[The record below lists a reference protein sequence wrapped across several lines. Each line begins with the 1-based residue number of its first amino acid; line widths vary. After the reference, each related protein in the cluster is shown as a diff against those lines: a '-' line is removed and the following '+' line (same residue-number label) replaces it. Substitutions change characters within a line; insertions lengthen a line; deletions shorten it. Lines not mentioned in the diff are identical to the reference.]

1 MPDDI
6 SPTATKKTL
15 SKRGPIAALAL
26 TAAFLASAAVPGVMG
41 APARG
46 LLCEVAAA
54 PTIVSPAHQDE
65 IMYLSAPRIVDP
77 RTNTWSV
84 KGMKT
89 LDGDWNKDA
98 IVFTV
103 RPTPTQHPDQIVA
116 PIDPRTVKAYS
127 VTYNDAACAQKNAK
141 GQKQATLLAAKA
153 LPEPSHSGVPFYW
166 PPGTWS
172 RAFSPF

>member
-1 MPDDI
+1 MPADI
-6 SPTATKKTL
+6 SPTAKKKTL
-15 SKRGPIAALAL
+15 SKRGPAATLLL
-26 TAAFLASAAVPGVMG
+26 TAAFLASAAIPGGTG

-46 LLCEVAAA
+46 LLCDVAAA
-54 PTIVSPAHQDE
+54 PTILSPAHQDE
-65 IMYLSAPRIVDP
+65 IMYLGTPIVSDP
-77 RTNTWSV
+77 ATNTWRV

-103 RPTPTQHPDQIVA
+103 RPTLAQYPDQIVA

-127 VTYNDAACAQKNAK
+127 VTYNDAACASRNAK
-141 GQKQATLLAAKA
+141 GPKQATLISVKE
-153 LPEPSHSGVPFYW
+153 LPKPSHNGVPFYW

-172 RAFSPF
+172 RAYSSF